1 MKIYPRLSEN
11 VRGKFD
17 KTTKAEITWEQLI
30 IVCKIA
36 NGALKLIFFYSK
48 LSIMLK

>member
-1 MKIYPRLSEN
+1 MKIYQRLSEN
-11 VRGKFD
+11 VRGKFY

-36 NGALKLIFFYSK
+36 NGANIFFYSK